1 MREETV
7 KDLRPCLSLSS
18 KIVFPKN
25 MATAKRRAVFKSHW
39 RGMAIKGLPETDL
52 SFCKFQTELCV
63 TSSTLDS
70 FESEGF

>member
-1 MREETV
+1 MTMREETV

-39 RGMAIKGLPETDL
+39 RGMAIKGTARDRPFFLQIPD
-52 SFCKFQTELCV
+52 
-63 TSSTLDS
+63 
-70 FESEGF
+70 